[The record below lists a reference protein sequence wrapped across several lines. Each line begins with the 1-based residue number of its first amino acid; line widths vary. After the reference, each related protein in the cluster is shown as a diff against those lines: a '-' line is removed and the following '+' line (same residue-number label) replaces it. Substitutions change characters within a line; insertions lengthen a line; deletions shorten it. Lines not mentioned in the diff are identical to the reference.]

1 MKRITF
7 IMVNGNKATYNK
19 SEVENLEYL
28 FETFKNSIALNV
40 GAFEIKTDDNKYR
53 SVIMLNNLI
62 GVDVEY

>member
-19 SEVENLEYL
+19 SDVENLEYL
-28 FETFKNSIALNV
+28 YETFENSIMKNAT
-40 GAFEIKTDDNKYR
+40 AFEIKTDDNKYR
-53 SVIMLNNLI
+53 SLIMLNNLI